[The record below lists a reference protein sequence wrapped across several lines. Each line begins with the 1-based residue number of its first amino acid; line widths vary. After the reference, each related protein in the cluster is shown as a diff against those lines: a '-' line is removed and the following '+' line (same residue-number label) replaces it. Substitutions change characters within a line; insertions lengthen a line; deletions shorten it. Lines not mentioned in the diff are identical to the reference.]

1 MPSTESHLEPD
12 PETGKLPAHEWV
24 VLFTSWTY
32 ALASF
37 RKRGR
42 IGEARTGVIAQMN
55 RLYLIV
61 SVVLVAAM
69 LAYSG
74 NKLASTQ
81 GGRPDATIASNV
93 VAFALGSYC
102 LSRGIEVVYAFY
114 RDAFAKLAKMPS
126 RSTLDGHRR
135 ISLALT
141 SYAEM
146 ILNFAMLLALLP
158 AHTWQAA
165 SAPTSITDILFYSAS
180 TITTS
185 GGGGFVP
192 KSVVSQA
199 FTVFEIACGLI
210 LLVVCF
216 AVYAGERTQQPLGR
230 P

>member
-1 MPSTESHLEPD
+1 MPSTEPD
-12 PETGKLPAHEWV
+12 PGPEIGKPPIHEWL
-24 VLFTSWTY
+24 VLFTSWSY

-42 IGEARTGVIAQMN
+42 TDGARTGVITQMN
-55 RLYLIV
+55 RLYLVV
-61 SVVLVAAM
+61 SVGLFAAM

-74 NKLASTQ
+74 NKLACTQ
-81 GGRPDATIASNV
+81 GGRPDAGVAFGV

-102 LSRGIEVVYAFY
+102 LSRGIEVFYAFY
-114 RDAFAKLAKMPS
+114 RDAFDKLAQKPS
-126 RSTLDGHRR
+126 QSTLDGHRR

-141 SYAEM
+141 SYVEM

-158 AHTWQAA
+158 TGAWQPA

-192 KSVVSQA
+192 RGFVPQA

-216 AVYAGERTQQPLGR
+216 AVYAGDRTQRSPG
-230 P
+230 

>member
-1 MPSTESHLEPD
+1 MPSTDPDLEPN
-12 PETGKLPAHEWV
+12 PKTGKLPIYEWL

-37 RKRGR
+37 RKRGQT
-42 IGEARTGVIAQMN
+42 GEARTGVITQMN

-69 LAYSG
+69 LAYSS
-74 NKLASTQ
+74 NKIGSTQ
-81 GGRPDATIASNV
+81 GGGPDAGVAIGV

-102 LSRGIEVVYAFY
+102 LSRGIEVFYAFY
-114 RDAFAKLAKMPS
+114 RDAFDKLAKKPS
-126 RSTLDGHRR
+126 QSSLDGHRR

-141 SYAEM
+141 SYVE
-146 ILNFAMLLALLP
+146 IIVNFALLLALLP
-158 AHTWQAA
+158 ADAWQAA

-192 KSVVSQA
+192 KGVVPQA

-216 AVYAGERTQQPLGR
+216 AVYAGDRTQQPPG
-230 P
+230 